1 MCSVFKVYCT
11 VNNKEKHGIE
21 AFLCLPCGTR
31 VLSVPCP
38 DSSRNDPAAWAQPP
52 QARVRKE
59 EEKQLHSCCPGC
71 PGVKRA
77 YLCVFGGEPLRGCV
91 CTVRAS
97 SSLSAW
103 GQACASLCI
112 LLFSR
117 VMNDVSAQTGGPLKA
132 RWLTA
137 A

>member
-1 MCSVFKVYCT
+1 MFKVYCT

-31 VLSVPCP
+31 VLSVLCP
-38 DSSRNDPAAWAQPP
+38 DSSRNGPAAWAQPP

-91 CTVRAS
+91 CAGVFVFIGLGS
-97 SSLSAW
+97 GVCLSVHLAVFT
-103 GQACASLCI
+103 CYE
-112 LLFSR
+112 
-117 VMNDVSAQTGGPLKA
+117 
-132 RWLTA
+132 
-137 A
+137 